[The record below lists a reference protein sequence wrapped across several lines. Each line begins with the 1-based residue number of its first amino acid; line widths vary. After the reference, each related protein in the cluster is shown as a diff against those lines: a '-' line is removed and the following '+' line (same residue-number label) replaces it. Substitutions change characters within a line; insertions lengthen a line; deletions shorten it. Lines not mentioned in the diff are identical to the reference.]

1 MCDKGF
7 SLVTIIQ
14 VDMMKIN
21 FSVLFFAMAVAM
33 SAVAQP
39 WLGGDI
45 SMMTANA
52 RNGVIYKDSCGV
64 TVDPYVLFAEQGW
77 NMMRVRLFVD
87 PQNAPGSHH
96 DQGVCQNLDYVIDLC
111 KTIKARGFEV
121 MLDFHYSDTWA
132 DPAKQ
137 FTPKRWEGLGA
148 KVLADSIYRY
158 TRHCLEALKAAGV
171 EPATIQVGNEITFG
185 MDWPVG
191 RVDPMKDD
199 NWDVFTRLLKAGCKA
214 CREVCPQAGIIIH
227 TEKAGVWPMTRNYYD
242 RLAWAGVD
250 YDIIGLSYYPMW
262 HDTIPNL
269 GATLDSIAVRFPD
282 KPVMMVEAA
291 YYYQHDGVNRG
302 EEDFSHCLPGT
313 IAGQREFTAQLVSEL
328 NRHENVTGLFWWFPE
343 ENSYGTPW
351 QGRFGL
357 NRGLF
362 NSANGQAL
370 PALYEMSRFKR

>member
-1 MCDKGF
+1 
-7 SLVTIIQ
+7 
-14 VDMMKIN
+14 MMKRVVTMMIL
-21 FSVLFFAMAVAM
+21 VMLAVMA
-33 SAVAQP
+33 SQAQL

-45 SMMTANA
+45 SMMTSNA

-64 TVDPYVLFAEQGW
+64 TVDPYDLFKQQGW

-87 PQNAPGSHH
+87 PQFAPGRHH
-96 DQGVCQNLDYVIDLC
+96 DEGVCQDLDYVVDLC

-137 FTPKRWEGLGA
+137 FTPKRWEGMEGKA
-148 KVLADSIYRY
+148 LADSIYRY
-158 TRHCLEALKAAGV
+158 TRRCLQVLKAAGV
-171 EPATIQVGNEITFG
+171 EPKTIQVGNEITFG

-191 RVDPMKDD
+191 RVDPMSAD
-199 NWDVFTRLLKAGCKA
+199 NWDVFTGLLKAGCKA
-214 CREVCPQAGIIIH
+214 CREVCPSSAIIIH
-227 TEKAGVWPMTRNYYD
+227 TEKAGQWEMTRNYYD
-242 RLAWAGVD
+242 RLKEANVD

-262 HDTIPNL
+262 HGTIPNL
-269 GATLDSIAVRFPD
+269 GKTLDQLAQRFPD
-282 KPVMMVEAA
+282 KPVMIVEAA
-291 YYYQHDGVNRG
+291 YYYLHDGVNRG

-313 IAGQREFTAQLVSEL
+313 IEGQREFTAQLVQEL
-328 NRHENVTGLFWWFPE
+328 NRHDNVTGLFWWYPE
-343 ENSYGTPW
+343 ENRYGT
-351 QGRFGL
+351 RFENGSWGL

>member
-1 MCDKGF
+1 MKK
-7 SLVTIIQ
+7 LVLTI
-14 VDMMKIN
+14 VCA
-21 FSVLFFAMAVAM
+21 LAVALT
-33 SAVAQP
+33 VLAQS

-45 SMMTANA
+45 SMMTTNA
-52 RNGVIYKDSCGV
+52 RNGVIYKDSCGA
-64 TVDPYVLFAEQGW
+64 TVDPYDLFKQQGW

-96 DQGVCQNLDYVIDLC
+96 DQGVCQDLDYVIDLC
-111 KTIKARGFEV
+111 KTIKTRGFEV

-148 KVLADSIYRY
+148 KALADSIYRY
-158 TRHCLEALKAAGV
+158 TRHCLEALKDAGV
-171 EPATIQVGNEITFG
+171 EPVTIQVGNEITFG

-191 RVDPMKDD
+191 KVDPMKDD
-199 NWDVFTRLLKAGCKA
+199 NWDVFTSLLKAGCKA
-214 CREVCPQAGIIIH
+214 CREVCPTSGIIIH
-227 TEKAGVWPMTRNYYD
+227 TEKASVWPMTRNYYD
-242 RLAWAGVD
+242 RLAKAGVD

-262 HDTIPNL
+262 HGTIPNL
-269 GATLDSIAVRFPD
+269 GKTLDSIAERYPD
-282 KPVMMVEAA
+282 KPVMIVEAA
-291 YYYQHDGVNRG
+291 YYYLHDGVNRG
-302 EEDFSHCLPGT
+302 EEDFTHCPPGT
-313 IAGQREFTAQLVSEL
+313 IEGQRQFTADLVAEL
-328 NRHENVTGLFWWFPE
+328 NRHDNVTGLFWWYPE